1 MCGTLTLF
9 FACQQGH
16 AFSPQGHF
24 RQVDRSSGILLRCRF
39 QGYPPLQSPVQG
51 RGKLVKKGSEVE
63 PGLRPT
69 SQVEVKR
76 MFDTRLP
83 VIDPESS
90 HHFLSTCRQLK
101 LLEEEKCG

>member
-1 MCGTLTLF
+1 M
-9 FACQQGH
+9 
-16 AFSPQGHF
+16 
-24 RQVDRSSGILLRCRF
+24 
-39 QGYPPLQSPVQG
+39 
-51 RGKLVKKGSEVE
+51 KKGSEVE